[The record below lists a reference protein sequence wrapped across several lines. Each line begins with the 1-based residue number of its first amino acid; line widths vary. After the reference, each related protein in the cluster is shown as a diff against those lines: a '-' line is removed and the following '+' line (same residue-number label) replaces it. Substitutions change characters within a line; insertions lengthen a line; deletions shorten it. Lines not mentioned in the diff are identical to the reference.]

1 MKELSP
7 IKNKVQGIC
16 ICIILLCFLCL
27 VTTETKAHPR
37 DRYPEQKPLVVLTN
51 RDFPPYE
58 FLNED
63 GEPDGFLNELI
74 KAILDKM
81 EIPYILTTKENY
93 QATYW
98 FEKGEADLIV
108 DPVFVPHQQ
117 PCYTSRSIL
126 DYYRLKVA
134 TNINA
139 TPIETLG
146 QLKNAE
152 KLVVGEYDHA
162 GIKTLEE
169 LRPDSAFEMV
179 SPKEAFRML
188 SSGERYYMLGGD
200 EPLKWSIHQL
210 GLTDSIVLSPL
221 SIILGE
227 FHFVAHD
234 KELIDLIDD
243 YYARMDQ
250 NGELYQIRQKWFNPE
265 EAKNNMPYTVLFST
279 ILLILFVIGL
289 VYINRKLHKKE
300 DHANRETEELHHM
313 MQLALLQSDYDVM
326 EYDLVN
332 DKITNTHGNMLPE
345 GGINFQQL
353 QDHIYPDDR
362 EKILKN
368 INLLK
373 EGKLKTCELS
383 MRWRSYKQENP
394 DEPRWIYITGHLLA
408 EKDSSGQVRY
418 LVSTL
423 KDITHE
429 HEEEEKARELT
440 NRFEKI
446 FETTLVA
453 MSFYE
458 KEGRLL
464 ALNTNMRKLSGYD
477 EASDDSFFHTV
488 RLQDAPIF
496 KGDFDPSSPYHMHVC
511 QHMYYP
517 DLGIDRYIEVRI
529 LPTYENGE
537 LLYYVVT
544 ARDITAERAMYMEL
558 YNQEKEL
565 RVSNEKRPKYES
577 ELRYLLENSNMWV
590 WNSSLTEKKLHF
602 SRTLQENEFTLTFE
616 EFINNIFEEQ
626 RALAMNAFRNMVG
639 TDENFNITLHFRRS
653 PVNPDPQWIAISG
666 IPMHDEKGQL
676 TGHFGIVRDVTE
688 LMEKQEKLRQETS
701 RAEDSGKLKSVF
713 LANMTHE
720 IRTPLNAIVGFSDLL
735 QVIDTTEERRE
746 FMRIIRNNCD
756 MLIRLINDIIEA
768 SNMNRGPLSIEA
780 DDVDFAIAFN
790 DICQTLA
797 QRVQEPGVEFI
808 VDNPYKSFPTH
819 LDKGRLQQVIT
830 NFTTNAVKYTHE
842 GHIKVGYRCEENKR
856 SDNGKTSTGIYMY
869 CEDTGAGIPK
879 DKHSSVFDRFVKL
892 NDFVQ
897 GTGLGLSICKSIA
910 DRCGGHIGVTSEG
923 EGHGSTFWIWIPCE
937 TSQLVAQDTSN
948 I

>member
-1 MKELSP
+1 MKELSYITKKLP
-7 IKNKVQGIC
+7 GLF
-16 ICIILLCFLCL
+16 CIILLGLLFLATSE
-27 VTTETKAHPR
+27 VQAHPKE
-37 DRYPEQKPLVVLTN
+37 RYTEQRPLVIFTN

-58 FLNED
+58 FLNEN

-74 KAILDKM
+74 MALFDKM
-81 EIPYILTTKENY
+81 EIPYRITTRENY

-98 FEKGEADLIV
+98 FERGEADLIV
-108 DPVFVPHQQ
+108 DPVFIPHKQ

-126 DYYRLKVA
+126 DYYRIKVA

-139 TPIETLG
+139 TPIESLE

-152 KLVVGEYDHA
+152 MLVVREYDYA
-162 GIKTLEE
+162 GIKKLQE
-169 LRPDSAFEMV
+169 LRPDSSFETV
-179 SPKEAFRML
+179 SPQDAFRL
-188 SSGERYYMLGGD
+188 LASGERNYMLGGE
-200 EPLKWSIHQL
+200 EPMKWNVDKL
-210 GLTDSIVLSPL
+210 GFTDDIVFSPL

-250 NGELYQIRQKWFNPE
+250 NGELYKLRQKWFQPE
-265 EAKNNMPYTVLFST
+265 EAKNNLPYTVLFST

-289 VYINRKLHKKE
+289 VFINQKLHKKE
-300 DHANRETEELHHM
+300 DLAIRETDELHYM
-313 MQLALLQSDYDVM
+313 MQLALLQSNYDVM
-326 EYDLVN
+326 EYDFVN
-332 DKITNTHGNMLPE
+332 DTIVNTHGNLLPE

-362 EKILKN
+362 EKFLKD

-373 EGKLKTCELS
+373 EGKIKNCELRL
-383 MRWRSYKQENP
+383 RWKSFYPLKP
-394 DEPRWIYITGHLLA
+394 DEPRWIYIAGHLLG

-418 LVSTL
+418 LVSAL
-423 KDITHE
+423 KDVTHE
-429 HEEEEKARELT
+429 HEEEEKLRELT

-453 MSFYE
+453 MAFSD
-458 KEGRLL
+458 KNGQLI
-464 ALNTNMRKLSGYD
+464 ALNTNMRKLTGYD
-477 EASDDSFFHTV
+477 EANEDSSIHTT
-488 RLQDAPIF
+488 RLFDVPLF
-496 KGDFDPSSPYHMHVC
+496 KGEFDPSSPYLMHVC

-517 DLGIDRYIEVRI
+517 ELGIDKYIEVRI

-544 ARDITAERAMYMEL
+544 ARDVTAERAMYMEL

-565 RVSNEKRPKYES
+565 RATNEKRTQYER
-577 ELRYLLENSNMWV
+577 ELRYLLENSKMWV
-590 WNSSLTEKKLHF
+590 WNSNLAEQKLHF
-602 SRTLQENEFTLTFE
+602 SRTLQKNEFTLTFDQ
-616 EFINNIFEEQ
+616 FINNIFEEQ
-626 RALAMNAFRNMVG
+626 RPLAMEAFRDMKG
-639 TDENFNITLHFRRS
+639 ADENFNVTLHFTTS
-653 PVNPDPQWIAISG
+653 PVNPNPQWIAISG
-666 IPMHDEKGQL
+666 IPMHDEKGQI
-676 TGHFGIVRDVTE
+676 TGHFGIVRDVTDLLE
-688 LMEKQEKLRQETS
+688 IQEKLRQETS

-735 QVIDTTEERRE
+735 QVIDTAEERQE

-768 SNMNRGPLSIEA
+768 SNMNQGPLSIEA
-780 DDVDFAIAFN
+780 EDVDFAIAFN
-790 DICQTLA
+790 DICQTLV

-808 VDNPYKSFPTH
+808 VDNPYDSFLTH

-842 GHIKVGYRCEENKR
+842 GHIKVGYHCEENKR
-856 SDNGKTSTGIYMY
+856 SDNDETSTGIYMY

-879 DKHSSVFDRFVKL
+879 DKQKAVFDRFVKL

-897 GTGLGLSICKSIA
+897 GTGLGLSICKSIS
-910 DRCGGHIGVTSEG
+910 DRCGGRIGVTSEG

-937 TSQLVAQDTSN
+937 VKQLVAHNTNN